1 MTTELEDFFEHHGI
15 KGMRWG
21 VRRDRSRVSTS
32 SKTPEKTGTGKAS
45 TSAKPATK
53 TVSTSKAS
61 STPAKPSTPDAPSKP
76 GVKELSDAELR
87 AAIDRLNMEKQYSQ
101 LTATPA
107 ATRKQ
112 NEGKRVVKEI
122 LLNVAKQSAQEILKT
137 AATAAGKQALSMA
150 LKKQGNDELAAMIFS
165 TNKKKD
171 KN

>member
-1 MTTELEDFFEHHGI
+1 MDTELDDFFEHFGV

-21 VRRDRSRVSTS
+21 VRRDRSSVKTA

-45 TSAKPATK
+45 TAEKPASKTASAPKSTAAAAPAKPA
-53 TVSTSKAS
+53 
-61 STPAKPSTPDAPSKP
+61 
-76 GVKELSDAELR
+76 VKELSDAELR

-122 LLNVAKQSAQEILKT
+122 LLNVAKQSAQDILKT

-165 TNKKKD
+165 NGKKKD